1 MPSLLDGA
9 GLFLLKK
16 EELIMKRTLIGSLEG
31 SVGERVLVKGW
42 AHRIRALKSVSFV
55 VLRDRSGMVQCVL
68 DKSFELSKLRNEAV
82 VEVEGRVQMG
92 RNSLHDYE
100 LAAESLKILS
110 EVKEELPIEINKD
123 NVEASLEVILNNR
136 VLSLRNEKKNAIFK
150 VQHIVVEGFREFL
163 SKEGFTEIF
172 TPKIVAEG
180 AEGGTA
186 LFKLDY
192 FGRDAYLAQSPQF
205 YKQMMVAAGYERV
218 FEIGNFFRAEEHD
231 TNRHLNQFTS
241 MDLEMGFIEDENDVM
256 AVEEE
261 LLKYILDKLETK
273 GMQYFKLLE
282 AELPS
287 MPKSIPRIEF
297 SEAVR
302 ILKENYNKIISDID
316 LDPEGEKLIS
326 KFAREELHSDFIFV
340 TNYSRDKRPMYTMPK
355 GETGT
360 KSFDLIFRGMEIT
373 SGGQRIHD
381 YDMLVESF
389 KRKGLNH
396 EDFHSY
402 VEVFKYGVPPHGGL
416 AIGLERFLALLLG
429 INNVRETS
437 LFPRDKH
444 RLVP

>member
-1 MPSLLDGA
+1 
-9 GLFLLKK
+9 
-16 EELIMKRTLIGSLEG
+16 MKRKLIGSLEEN
-31 SVGERVLVKGW
+31 VGERVLVKGW
-42 AHRIRALKSVSFV
+42 VQRIRSLKNVSFV
-55 VLRDRSGMVQCVL
+55 VMRDRSGMVQCVV
-68 DKSFELSKLRNEAV
+68 DKSFELSRLRNEAV
-82 VEVEGRVQMG
+82 VEVIGTVQPG
-92 RNSLHDYE
+92 KNSLHDYE
-100 LAAESLKILS
+100 LAVESLKILS

-123 NVEASLEVILNNR
+123 NIEASLEVILNNR
-136 VLSLRNEKKNAIFK
+136 VLSLRNTKKNAVFK

-256 AVEEE
+256 DMEEQ
-261 LLKYILDKLETK
+261 LLKYILNKLGAE
-273 GMQYFKLLE
+273 GGEYFKLLE
-282 AELPS
+282 ADLPAILA
-287 MPKSIPRIEF
+287 PIPRIEF

-302 ILKENYNKIISDID
+302 ILDKNYNKVISDID

-326 KFAREELHSDFIFV
+326 RFAREELNSDFIFV

-402 VEVFKYGVPPHGGL
+402 VDVFKYGVPPHGGL